1 MIKQLILENW
11 RSYRHADIALPAGT
25 TFIVASNGI
34 GKTSL
39 VEAARWALF
48 GTAPPSDPVRAGSD
62 TAAVTVELLLPD
74 ESVLVATR
82 SLGRRKTRSPSTSPT
97 MKRDGE
103 DIDEATWEAL
113 CQELYGCGATLLE
126 RLTMPPVGFAEPSGL
141 GLREHLGSLFGVDG
155 LREAVDRLADEGKTV
170 EREIAALKR
179 TNNAKATQ
187 LQALQTAMEAAA
199 QNAETVV
206 ADVAAAEEQ
215 LKRARHRD
223 EHLQRTR
230 RNEEQLTQLRRER
243 ADALADALATL
254 GDSDATDDVSGAL
267 GSRVRD
273 ATGALERIRVER
285 ELIAR
290 RREQISHDMNDLD
303 GAGPD
308 CPTCRRPLDEATRRH
323 AHEIWTRDIAE
334 LEVRAAALDHADEP
348 DARERLSRFQQLLA
362 AWTSVEQRSVAL
374 EQAAPP
380 AAPDL
385 GGAEIPDADTALQL
399 YRTASESAALARDA
413 ARRAADAY
421 EEAAQADSNLRELD
435 RLFTS
440 QARLLMA
447 KETTNATLN
456 ELLTKTI
463 QPLALEIDGRWT
475 SLFPRRGNITTQPD
489 GTITRTVE
497 GHPLS
502 FNAFSTAESTAALI
516 IMRIL
521 VASMTTH
528 IDFAWFDEPLEHL
541 DPNVRRHVANLLS
554 RATGSRDGTL
564 HQVVVTTY
572 EEELARKLK
581 ERFADNVD
589 LLDVRQ
595 ESLAS
600 WTSTP
605 GFVRDEGPGD
615 CQASTR

>member
-1 MIKQLILENW
+1 MIRRLILENW

-25 TFIVASNGI
+25 TFVVASNGI

-82 SLGRRKTRSPSTSPT
+82 TLGRKKTRSPSASLT

-103 DIDEATWEAL
+103 DIDETTWEAL
-113 CQELYGCGATLLE
+113 CPELYGCGATLLE

-170 EREIAALKR
+170 EREIAALKK
-179 TNNAKATQ
+179 TNAAKATQ
-187 LQALQTAMEAAA
+187 LQTLQTAMEAAR
-199 QNAETVV
+199 QNAETVA
-206 ADVAAAEEQ
+206 ADVTAAEEQ
-215 LKRARHRD
+215 LNQVRHRD
-223 EHLQRTR
+223 EQVERTR
-230 RNEEQLTQLRRER
+230 RYEEQLTQLRRET
-243 ADALADALATL
+243 ATTLADALAIL
-254 GDSDATDDVSGAL
+254 SDSEATDDVAGAL

-273 ATGALERIRVER
+273 ASEALERISVER

-290 RREQISHDMNDLD
+290 RREQISHDIADLD

-308 CPTCRRPLDEATRRH
+308 CPTCRRPLDEVTRRH
-323 AHEIWTRDIAE
+323 AHELWTREIAE
-334 LEVRAAALDHADEP
+334 LEVRAAALEDTDEP
-348 DARERLSRFQQLLA
+348 AARARLAQFQQLLA
-362 AWTSVEQRSVAL
+362 AWTSVEERSVAL
-374 EQAAPP
+374 EQAAPV
-380 AAPDL
+380 ADPDL
-385 GGAEIPDADTALQL
+385 GGVEIPDTDTALQQ
-399 YRTASESAALARDA
+399 YRTASERAALARDA
-413 ARRAADAY
+413 ARRAEDAY
-421 EEAAQADSNLRELD
+421 AEAAQADSNLRELD
-435 RLFTS
+435 RLFTR

-456 ELLTKTI
+456 ELLTETI
-463 QPLALEIDGRWT
+463 EPLALEIDGRWT
-475 SLFPRRGNITTQPD
+475 NLFPRRGNITTQPD

-521 VASMTTH
+521 VASMTTQ

-554 RATGSRDGTL
+554 RATGSREGTL

-581 ERFADNVD
+581 ERFADNVE

-600 WTSTP
+600 
-605 GFVRDEGPGD
+605 
-615 CQASTR
+615 